1 MKNIFTLL
9 LLSLF
14 FTACTPGIGIGIPIG
29 RIGYVG
35 VGANKNG
42 VHTSA
47 GVHSGPVA
55 VGVSG

>member
-1 MKNIFTLL
+1 MKNIFILL
-9 LLSLF
+9 ILALF
-14 FTACTPGIGIGIPIG
+14 FTACTPGIGIGIPVG
-29 RIGYVG
+29 KIGYVG
-35 VGANKNG
+35 VGANTNG